1 LNHDDRNP
9 VAKTHVKEPTM
20 PLNTIPQNA
29 LIVVGTGEKALFFRN
44 TGSRF
49 DIALK
54 AEGHLEPKDLDN
66 DGPAG
71 KQPPDTSAQ
80 ESMEATFSKQLANH
94 LYTMAHA
101 GKFDHLVLVLD
112 PDTMG
117 EVRPSLHA
125 EVQDRIV
132 MELPKTLIN
141 NPVDDIVKSLTAATV

>member
-1 LNHDDRNP
+1 
-9 VAKTHVKEPTM
+9 
-20 PLNTIPQNA
+20 
-29 LIVVGTGEKALFFRN
+29 
-44 TGSRF
+44 
-49 DIALK
+49 
-54 AEGHLEPKDLDN
+54 
-66 DGPAG
+66 
-71 KQPPDTSAQ
+71 
-80 ESMEATFSKQLANH
+80 MEATFSKQLANH

-141 NPVDDIVKSLTAATV
+141 NPLDDIVKSLTAATV